1 MKNIPII
8 RKIYDYEFEVFKTH
22 NEDSVDF
29 TALILAVARK
39 ILDETSCMEI
49 LNLDKA
55 IEPFLMIE
63 VGKNSRANIF
73 ISSNKYVSVSF
84 PFNIKYKQGYVKLY
98 IDKHGTEISSDI
110 ISECLSIVNVLKHNA
125 IFVDVWFESD
135 DPFSEMSLRIVEY
148 LLHSEPCY
156 LRYDYDM
163 AKSNGS
169 LHPVHHLDIN
179 MTKGGHYKIGLHK
192 KLSHKQFLDILNVE
206 TNCYYLSP
214 FMIDN
219 LFVKSKRKI
228 GKRKK

>member
-1 MKNIPII
+1 
-8 RKIYDYEFEVFKTH
+8 
-22 NEDSVDF
+22 
-29 TALILAVARK
+29 
-39 ILDETSCMEI
+39 MEI

-110 ISECLSIVNVLKHNA
+110 ISECLSIVNVLKHDA
-125 IFVDVWFESD
+125 TFVDVWFESD

-214 FMIDN
+214 FMINN
-219 LFVKSKRKI
+219 LLVQSKRKI

>member
-8 RKIYDYEFEVFKTH
+8 RKIYDFEFEVFKTY
-22 NEDSVDF
+22 NESSVDF
-29 TALILAVARK
+29 AALILAVARK
-39 ILDETSCMEI
+39 ILDASSRMEV
-49 LNLDKA
+49 LNIDKA
-55 IEPFLMIE
+55 MEPFLLVE

-73 ISSNKYVSVSF
+73 ISSNKYVSISF

-98 IDKHGTEISSDI
+98 IDKHGTEIRSDI
-110 ISECLSIVNVLKHNA
+110 ISECLSIMNELKHNA
-125 IFVDVWFESD
+125 TFVDVWFESD
-135 DPFSEMSLRIVEY
+135 NPYSEMSLRTVEY

-163 AKSNGS
+163 AKANGS

-192 KLSHKQFLDILNVE
+192 KLSHKQFLDILNIE

-214 FMIDN
+214 ITVN
-219 LFVKSKRKI
+219 TGLIKRKI
-228 GKRKK
+228 GKRRK

>member
-84 PFNIKYKQGYVKLY
+84 PFKKYKQGYVKLY

-110 ISECLSIVNVLKHNA
+110 ISECLSIVNVLKHDA
-125 IFVDVWFESD
+125 TFVDVWFESD

-214 FMIDN
+214 FMINN
-219 LFVKSKRKI
+219 LLVKSKRKI